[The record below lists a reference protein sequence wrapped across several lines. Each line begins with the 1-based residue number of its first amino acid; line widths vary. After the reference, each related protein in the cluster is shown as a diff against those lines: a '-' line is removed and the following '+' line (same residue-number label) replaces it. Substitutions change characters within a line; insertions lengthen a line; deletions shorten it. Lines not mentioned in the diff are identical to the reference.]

1 MTGVARM
8 GRVYESQGL
17 QSYGGHGIVGFPLTE
32 IFGYWDDMNSR
43 AAVESSL
50 NQMFVYI
57 DRMRIMP
64 GYPNA
69 ANGPP
74 F

>member
-1 MTGVARM
+1 
-8 GRVYESQGL
+8 
-17 QSYGGHGIVGFPLTE
+17 
-32 IFGYWDDMNSR
+32 
-43 AAVESSL
+43 VESSL